1 MIGRRSGA
9 SGGRTAC
16 RECWHMQYA
25 IGLGVVVGKS
35 GQHVGKLAHA
45 IGTHCTYTDDG
56 AEVCFLGNGS
66 STYRVA

>member
-1 MIGRRSGA
+1 
-9 SGGRTAC
+9 
-16 RECWHMQYA
+16 MQYA